1 MGRRIGIWRD
11 AERAPS
17 SVCVGNGFIRSKAP
31 DDHHSSMNGTIPRIA
46 RRPREW
52 ACSFRLCQQLFPHK
66 QFRNGLVFMAIPPDL
81 NIKAVSYGGFANGMS
96 KPIPYSF
103 VQPDTIQ
110 RTTSKSSPFGMH
122 KCIPYAKS
130 GALPSD
136 EPGCLSERAERINA
150 FPTQKNIFSVQYPR

>member
-11 AERAPS
+11 VEWAPS
-17 SVCVGNGFIRSKAP
+17 GVCVGNGFIRSEAP
-31 DDHHSSMNGTIPRIA
+31 DDHRGSMNGTMPRIA
-46 RRPREW
+46 RREW
-52 ACSFRLCQQLFPHK
+52 ACSFRLRQQLFPHK

-110 RTTSKSSPFGMH
+110 RTAPKSLPFGMH
-122 KCIPYAKS
+122 ECIPYEEA
-130 GALPSD
+130 
-136 EPGCLSERAERINA
+136 
-150 FPTQKNIFSVQYPR
+150 